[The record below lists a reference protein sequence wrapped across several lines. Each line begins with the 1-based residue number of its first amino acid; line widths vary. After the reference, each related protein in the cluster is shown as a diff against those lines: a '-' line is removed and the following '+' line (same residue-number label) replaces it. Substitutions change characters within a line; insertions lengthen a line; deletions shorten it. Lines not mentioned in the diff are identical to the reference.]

1 MIIIAF
7 QALVFIIALIII
19 VFLIFRRIKDKKNED
34 FEKRDY

>member
-7 QALVFIIALIII
+7 QALIFIIALIII